1 MPHGD
6 LKPLTR
12 HKPDTMVENG
22 YRGASKTMG
31 FIARQWGS
39 PSVEE
44 TENETFMKME
54 DAPRSNV
61 EEKGGAGAVFSPL
74 PMNWG
79 QTATSSAAFEKKC
92 TIITSCA
99 SPGEHPLDLD
109 MFLSRLKTHMFSIS
123 CMAFQD
129 AWNVDLE
136 RVQDCCIHVLSPRG
150 KLIPFCMYNL
160 TDVQGRSLYRKSMP
174 DNNTDH
180 WG

>member
-1 MPHGD
+1 
-6 LKPLTR
+6 
-12 HKPDTMVENG
+12 MVENG
-22 YRGASKTMG
+22 HRGASKTMG

-39 PSVEE
+39 SSVKE
-44 TENETFMKME
+44 TENQDFMNIENTPRPDVE
-54 DAPRSNV
+54 D
-61 EEKGGAGAVFSPL
+61 KGAAKPVFSPL
-74 PMNWG
+74 PMNSSPA
-79 QTATSSAAFEKKC
+79 ATPSGAFEKNG
-92 TIITSCA
+92 TIINSCG
-99 SPGEHPLDLD
+99 SPGEQPLDLD

-136 RVQDCCIHVLSPRG
+136 RVKDCCIHVLSPGG

-160 TDVQGRSLYRKSMP
+160 TDVQGRTLYRKAMP

>member
-1 MPHGD
+1 MPDGE

-39 PSVEE
+39 PSV
-44 TENETFMKME
+44 K
-54 DAPRSNV
+54 
-61 EEKGGAGAVFSPL
+61 EKGNQPPGTMENNTSPPDVKNKCPARPVFSPL
-74 PMNWG
+74 PMRSG
-79 QTATSSAAFEKKC
+79 QPATQPGAFQEPGTSINTFGSS
-92 TIITSCA
+92 
-99 SPGEHPLDLD
+99 GDQPLDLD

-136 RVQDCCIHVLSPRG
+136 RVRDCCIHVLSPQG

-160 TDVQGRSLYRKSMP
+160 TDVQGRSLYRKSGP
-174 DNNTDH
+174 DYHDQS
-180 WG
+180 

>member
-1 MPHGD
+1 MPDGE

-39 PSVEE
+39 PSVKEK
-44 TENETFMKME
+44 ENQHPGTME
-54 DAPRSNV
+54 NTSPPDVGN
-61 EEKGGAGAVFSPL
+61 KGPAGPVFSLL
-74 PMNWG
+74 PM
-79 QTATSSAAFEKKC
+79 TSVQPVTQPGAFQKPGT
-92 TIITSCA
+92 TINACG
-99 SPGEHPLDLD
+99 SPGNQPLDLD
-109 MFLSRLKTHMFSIS
+109 IFLSRLKTHMFSIS

-136 RVQDCCIHVLSPRG
+136 RIRDCCIHVLSPQG

-160 TDVQGRSLYRKSMP
+160 TDIQGRSLYRKTESV
-174 DNNTDH
+174 
-180 WG
+180 

>member
-12 HKPDTMVENG
+12 HKPDIMVENG
-22 YRGASKTMG
+22 HRGASKTMG

-39 PSVEE
+39 SSVKE
-44 TENETFMKME
+44 TENQDFMNIENIPRPDVE
-54 DAPRSNV
+54 D
-61 EEKGGAGAVFSPL
+61 KGAAKPVFSPL
-74 PMNWG
+74 PMNSSPA
-79 QTATSSAAFEKKC
+79 ATPSGAFEKNG
-92 TIITSCA
+92 TIINSCG
-99 SPGEHPLDLD
+99 SPGEQPLDLD

-136 RVQDCCIHVLSPRG
+136 RVKDCCIHVLSPGG

-160 TDVQGRSLYRKSMP
+160 TDVQGRTLYRKAMP